1 MGAEADGAFFA
12 PRYGVPVVHGG
23 FLARPRDVARF
34 GLLFTPSFNKVSD
47 SRLISEK
54 YINKLLYSGR
64 SSLIIKP
71 GTPSFMPGLKH
82 NIDQWDMVFE
92 NGNIYKGGWAGQGLI
107 VNPLE
112 DYVVVWNSYFK
123 DTQESETKLTP
134 VIFELMDSLYKNNND
149 LWLKII

>member
-1 MGAEADGAFFA
+1 
-12 PRYGVPVVHGG
+12 
-23 FLARPRDVARF
+23 
-34 GLLFTPSFNKVSD
+34 
-47 SRLISEK
+47 
-54 YINKLLYSGR
+54 
-64 SSLIIKP
+64 
-71 GTPSFMPGLKH
+71 
-82 NIDQWDMVFE
+82 MVFE

-149 LWLKII
+149 L